1 MRDEERHVRDVYVLG
16 MYETVRGFRNRKSA
30 QLLGG
35 CALCLYA
42 GGSKGGFGR
51 LLGNPCNWVP
61 YGLNVPRTFKPT
73 FLVFE

>member
-1 MRDEERHVRDVYVLG
+1 MRGEERHVRDVYVLG

-35 CALCLYA
+35 CAFLFCVRFL
-42 GGSKGGFGR
+42 KGGFGR